1 MAETTS
7 SSLAHSTVSAAQED
21 LSISFPSEVVRVNSA
36 RAWAPCSYTTLP
48 LIFKRS
54 VRVLRASESCIY
66 FPWLWLKRPHRFFFF
81 FPLKARSF
89 GLKTQTAFQ
98 L

>member
-1 MAETTS
+1 MNS
-7 SSLAHSTVSAAQED
+7 SSLARSTVSAAQED

-36 RAWAPCSYTTLP
+36 WAWAPCSCTTLP

-54 VRVLRASESCIY
+54 VRVLRASVSCIY
-66 FPWLWLKRPHRFFFF
+66 FPWLWLKRPHRF
-81 FPLKARSF
+81 PPPPKARSF
-89 GLKTQTAFQ
+89 GLKTHTAFQ